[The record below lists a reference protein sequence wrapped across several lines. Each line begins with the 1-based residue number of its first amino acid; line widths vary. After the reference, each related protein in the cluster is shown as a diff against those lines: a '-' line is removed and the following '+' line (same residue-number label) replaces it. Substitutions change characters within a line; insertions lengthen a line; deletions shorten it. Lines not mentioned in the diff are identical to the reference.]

1 MSIVLS
7 GVKPTASTTLATE
20 ISLPSTESA
29 TLVGTYIS
37 APRFPSNPPAG
48 VTFPIQD
55 ILNPWPEAWRN
66 SSDFVQQRLMLAGG
80 GSKASDAVKG
90 LLENV
95 TPRGWVQLIKS
106 APNVDT
112 DDRPAMHQFLALLQE
127 MFTFMG
133 PGTTF

>member
-1 MSIVLS
+1 M
-7 GVKPTASTTLATE
+7 
-20 ISLPSTESA
+20 
-29 TLVGTYIS
+29 VGTDIS
-37 APRFPSNPPAG
+37 APRFPSNPPPPPPAG

-95 TPRGWVQLIKS
+95 TPRGWVQLIES
-106 APNVDT
+106 APNVDA
-112 DDRPAMHQFLALLQE
+112 DDRSAMHQFLALLQE

-133 PGTTF
+133 TRTTL